1 MPRIGPPHAGRFPD
15 ARVGATAEA
24 IVITFAG
31 EAGRQR
37 FELPL
42 SLVGDVDP
50 QLVSIQL
57 MDRLRDLGYRV
68 MPAED

>member
-31 EAGRQR
+31 DAGRQR

-42 SLVGDVDP
+42 ALVGDADP
-50 QLVSIQL
+50 HLVSIQL
-57 MDRLRDLGYRV
+57 MDRLRDMGYRV
-68 MPAED
+68 SAAEE